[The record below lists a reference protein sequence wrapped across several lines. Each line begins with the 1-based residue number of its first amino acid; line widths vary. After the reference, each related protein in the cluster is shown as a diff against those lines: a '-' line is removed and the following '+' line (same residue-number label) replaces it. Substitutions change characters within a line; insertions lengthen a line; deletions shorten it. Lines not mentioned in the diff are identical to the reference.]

1 MGIRCFAPKKINV
14 YRGGDS
20 NNDGFNNDNNND
32 KDNLMRTTKL

>member
-14 YRGGDS
+14 YRGVNN